1 MKNKK
6 LLDKIKQPP
15 DLKGLS
21 FEELEALAQEIRAE
35 LIERVSRTGGH
46 LAPNLG
52 VVELSI
58 ALHYVLESPKDKII
72 WDVGHQ
78 SYVHKMLTGR
88 RSDFA
93 TLRQY
98 GGLSGFPK
106 RSESEHDVVDTGH
119 SSTSL
124 AFAIGLAE
132 AKKKRGESGKVVAVI
147 GDGALTAG
155 MAYEAL
161 NHGGHL
167 KSDVLIIL
175 NDNEMSISPS
185 VGAFSAYLGRVRL
198 DSHFRRWEEGIQ
210 RRIRE
215 IPGIGETMYEVAKHI
230 KSSIKQLVLP
240 GMLFEELGFKYIG
253 PLDGHNIELLANQF
267 RMAKE
272 LKEPVLIHVIT
283 KKGKGYP
290 PAEANPDKFHGTNP
304 FIIKSGEP
312 SQTQEVP
319 SYTEVFGQTLA
330 ELASQN
336 QNIVAVTAAM
346 TLGTGLDKFASAF
359 SDRFYDV
366 GIAEQHAVAFG
377 AALALAGLKPVVAIY
392 STFLQRAY
400 DQIIHDV
407 CLQNLGVVFAIDRAG
422 VVGEDGPTHHGVFD
436 LSYLL
441 SIPNIT
447 IMAPKDEDEL
457 RHMLKTAC
465 EMEAPVAIRY
475 PRRAGYGVDISQPLR
490 RLSIGRAE
498 ILREG
503 ERVLMVAIGTMVG
516 TALEA
521 ADILETKGIRPTVV
535 NARFVKPLDEKLIRT
550 LAGRHELLAT
560 LEENTLAGGF
570 GSQVLR
576 SISAEGIL
584 MPVLTFGLKDK
595 FVEHGKI
602 EVLLEKQG
610 LDASTIAEAIID
622 RLFSLESSG
631 KLLSNIKKTFLS
643 KISSFNG
650 AKRETRRSAG

>member
-1 MKNKK
+1 MNMKSEK
-6 LLDKIKQPP
+6 LLDKINGPS

-21 FEELEALAQEIRAE
+21 FQALEALAEEIREE
-35 LIERVSRTGGH
+35 LIEQVSKTGGH
-46 LAPNLG
+46 LAPSLG
-52 VVELSI
+52 VVELTI
-58 ALHYVLESPKDKII
+58 ALHSVLESPKDRII

-88 RSDFA
+88 RADFA

-132 AKKKRGESGKVVAVI
+132 AKKKKGGDGKVVAVI

-161 NHGGHL
+161 DHGGHL
-167 KSDVLIIL
+167 KSDVMIIL
-175 NDNEMSISPS
+175 NDNEMSISPN

-198 DSHFRRWEEGIQ
+198 DSHFRRWEEEFQ
-210 RRIRE
+210 KRIKE
-215 IPGIGETMYEVAKHI
+215 IPAIGETMYEVGKHI
-230 KSSIKQLVLP
+230 KSSIKQLILP

-253 PLDGHNIELLANQF
+253 PLDGHNIELLAGQF
-267 RMAKE
+267 KMAKE
-272 LKEPVLIHVIT
+272 LKDPVLIHVIT

-290 PAEANPDKFHGTNP
+290 PAEANPDKFHGTSP
-304 FIIKSGEP
+304 FVIKSGKPKDTSEI
-312 SQTQEVP
+312 P
-319 SYTEVFGQTLA
+319 SYTDVFGQTLV

-336 QNIVAVTAAM
+336 KNIVAITAAM
-346 TLGTGLDKFASAF
+346 TLGTGLDKFARAF
-359 SDRFYDV
+359 PDRFYDV

-422 VVGEDGPTHHGVFD
+422 VVGEDGPTHHGAFD
-436 LSYLL
+436 LSYLMA
-441 SIPNIT
+441 IPNIT
-447 IMAPKDEDEL
+447 VMSPKDENEL

-465 EMEAPVAIRY
+465 EMETPVAIRY
-475 PRRAGYGVDISQPLR
+475 PRRTGYGVDISEPLSE
-490 RLSIGRAE
+490 LSIGRAE
-498 ILREG
+498 VLREG
-503 ERVLMVAIGTMVG
+503 EKVLMIAIGTMVG

-521 ADILETKGIRPTVV
+521 ADILETRGIHATVV
-535 NARFVKPLDEKLIRT
+535 NARFAKPLDEELIGA
-550 LAGRHELLAT
+550 LARRHEFLVT
-560 LEENTLAGGF
+560 LEENALPGGF
-570 GSQVLR
+570 GSAV
-576 SISAEGIL
+576 ISSLSSQGIS
-584 MPVLTFGLKDK
+584 MPALTFGLKDE

-610 LDASTIAEAIID
+610 LDARSIARAISI
-622 RLFSLESSG
+622 SYG
-631 KLLSNIKKTFLS
+631 PAGTLLGSIKKTFLS
-643 KISSFNG
+643 KIGSFNG
-650 AKRETRRSAG
+650 AKRETRRLTG